1 MNKRKD
7 IVPNNLKEYRLKA
20 GLTQQ
25 QVAKTVGVNSA
36 ERICHW
42 EKGRNT
48 PNMEHL
54 RKLCSLFKASVENL
68 YKKLD

>member
-7 IVPNNLKEYRLKA
+7 IVPNNLKEYRLKN

-25 QVAKTVGVNSA
+25 QAAVAIGVNSA

-42 EKGRNT
+42 EK
-48 PNMEHL
+48 
-54 RKLCSLFKASVENL
+54 
-68 YKKLD
+68 